1 MAKRKSSKI
10 KVFPIILILLLL
22 LGAIAGFAVLI
33 KNVDIDEDN
42 KPDSELYVEINNK
55 TILASAMGYVVFPGN
70 SLNVAVKSS
79 LNEDARPEYTTKIE
93 VDPSVKFTFV
103 KDGKLCLFL
112 SSEDVSGF
120 FEFEDT
126 DSGFVLSCDG
136 KTVTDML
143 ECLYA
148 SNSITVD
155 ERPEY
160 YDKTMFWLT
169 ITSLDN
175 SDAFVKVGFSLFGVM
190 SISFENEEIVF

>member
-10 KVFPIILILLLL
+10 KIFPIILILLLL

-33 KNVDIDEDN
+33 KNVDTEQDN
-42 KPDSELYVEINNK
+42 TPDSELYVEIDNK
-55 TILASAMGYVVFPGN
+55 TILTNATGYVVFPGN
-70 SLNVAVKSS
+70 SLNVVVKSS
-79 LNEDARPEYTTKIE
+79 LVEDTKPEYTTKIE

-112 SSEDVSGF
+112 SSENVYEF

-126 DSGFVLSCDG
+126 DSGFILSCNG
-136 KTVTDML
+136 NTVTDML

-175 SDAFVKVGFSLFGVM
+175 SEAFVKVGFSLFGVM

>member
-10 KVFPIILILLLL
+10 KIFPIILVLLLL

-33 KNVDIDEDN
+33 KNANVDEDDT
-42 KPDSELYVEINNK
+42 PDSEFYVEIDNK
-55 TILASAMGYVVFPGN
+55 TILTNATGYVVFPGN
-70 SLNVAVKSS
+70 SLNVVVKSS
-79 LNEDARPEYTTKIE
+79 LVEDTKPEYTTKIE

-112 SSEDVSGF
+112 SSENVYEF

-126 DSGFVLSCDG
+126 DSGFILSCNG
-136 KTVTDML
+136 NTVTDML

-175 SDAFVKVGFSLFGVM
+175 SEAFVKVGFSLFGVM